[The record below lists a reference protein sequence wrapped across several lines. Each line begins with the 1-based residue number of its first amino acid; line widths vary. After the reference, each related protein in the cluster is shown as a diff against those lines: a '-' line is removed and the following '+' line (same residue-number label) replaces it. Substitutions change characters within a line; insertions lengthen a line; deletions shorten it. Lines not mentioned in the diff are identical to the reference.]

1 MFRNCF
7 LLLSLFLL
15 ACSTVETPPT
25 KIQDATL
32 KGPQNVDPERDYAEL
47 FQAVQMGAV
56 FPDSKTFADC
66 SPLLSIKELNAAY
79 ATASQNKDFDLLAFV
94 KENFQLPKQ
103 YSSGFVTDPNRSM
116 EEHINALW
124 PVLTRNG
131 SKAELGSLLPL
142 PNDYIVPG
150 GRFGEIY
157 YWDSYFT
164 MLGLIATEQYDMVE
178 NMLDNFAHLIKN
190 VGHIPNGNRTY
201 FLHRSQPPF
210 FAAMVNL
217 LANAKGK
224 EIYKKYHESLLAEYT
239 FWMEG
244 SAELSAEK
252 TSHRRVVRLG
262 NGTILNRYWDD
273 RPEPRPESYKEDVA
287 LAEETKRDEMQL
299 YRDLRAACESG
310 WDFSTRWFA
319 DGKNLGTIE
328 TTSIIPVD
336 LNCLLYNLEKTLS
349 VSSNEMGDKAK
360 ADDFIEKLNLRKSA
374 ILHYCWDRQKGFFAD
389 YHWKSESTTAIH
401 SMAGMFP
408 LFFEIADQPKAQKA
422 IESAK
427 RDLLKPGGLMST
439 TITSGQQWDAP
450 NGWAPLQWI
459 GYTAFLRYDQTDL
472 AKDLA
477 NRWLQLNEKVYKNTG
492 KMVEKYNVLDLSL
505 EAGGG
510 EYPVQDGFGWSNGVA
525 LALMKANK

>member
-1 MFRNCF
+1 MRVTFLAIAVF
-7 LLLSLFLL
+7 LLSCSNVDTTTTAPITEAL
-15 ACSTVETPPT
+15 A
-25 KIQDATL
+25 
-32 KGPQNVDPERDYAEL
+32 GPQKVDPERDYAAL
-47 FQAVQMGAV
+47 FQAVQMGAI

-66 SPLLSIKELNAAY
+66 SPLLSIAELNTAY
-79 ATASQNKDFDLLAFV
+79 AAESVVEDFDLLAFV
-94 KENFQLPKQ
+94 KKNFQLPKQ

-124 PVLTRNG
+124 PVLTRKG
-131 SKAELGSLLPL
+131 STAEMGSLLPL

-164 MLGLIATEQYDMVE
+164 MLGLIATGQFDMVE
-178 NMLDNFAHLIKN
+178 NMLDNFAHLIEN

-217 LANAKGK
+217 LANEKGD
-224 EIYKKYHESLLAEYT
+224 EVYKKYHKALVSEYD

-244 SAELSAEK
+244 AASLSE
-252 TSHRRVVRLG
+252 TNPSHRRVIQLN

-287 LAEETKRDEMQL
+287 LAKETKREEKQL

-319 DGKNLGTIE
+319 DGKTLGSIE

-336 LNCLLYNLEKTLS
+336 LNCLLYNLEETIGKSHLAKG
-349 VSSNEMGDKAK
+349 NDDKANEFS
-360 ADDFIEKLNLRKSA
+360 AKSA
-374 ILHYCWDRQKGFFAD
+374 KRKAAVLAYCWDEKAQYFGD
-389 YHWKSESTTAIH
+389 YHWKANRTTGLH

-408 LFFEIADQPKAQKA
+408 LYFGLATDLQAKLA
-422 IESAK
+422 IK
-427 RDLLKPGGLMST
+427 TTQRDLLKPGGLLST
-439 TITSGQQWDAP
+439 AIPSGQQWDAP

-459 GYTAFLRYDQTDL
+459 GYAAFKRYNEPDL

-477 NRWLQLNEKVYKNTG
+477 NRWLNLNEKVYRNTG

-525 LALMKANK
+525 LALLKEKK